1 MVNILR
7 RNLRWPC
14 AYLQLYGFWPVFIQA
29 IPQKQRGTR
38 LSAHQRAFSA
48 LSVPEVS
55 FVFVLDNRLLSYTL
69 TDHGGNFME
78 LFCTLLLLAL
88 GILLI
93 VKGGDFFVDAASWIA
108 EVSGIPKFIVGAT
121 IVSLATT
128 LPELIVSILAA
139 ADGKADMA
147 AGNAIGSVTA
157 NTGLIMAVSILLLPA
172 VIHRKKLMGKGILML
187 ASAAALLFACRK
199 GVLTPGG
206 SILLLL
212 LFILFIIE
220 NLHGARL
227 AMLPQDNAAAK
238 PNPEGKIIAA
248 NVIKF
253 VLGAAGIVFGA
264 ELLVEN
270 GSSLAR
276 ICGVSERII
285 GVTVLAIGTA
295 LPELVTTITA
305 VIKKQSTLS
314 IGNIIG
320 ANIIDLCLILPLC
333 SIVSG
338 GALPVAQQACALY
351 LPVCLTV
358 AAIGIL
364 PALIFGKFSRWQ
376 GILMLAIYIL
386 FLTQA

>member
-1 MVNILR
+1 
-7 RNLRWPC
+7 
-14 AYLQLYGFWPVFIQA
+14 
-29 IPQKQRGTR
+29 
-38 LSAHQRAFSA
+38 
-48 LSVPEVS
+48 
-55 FVFVLDNRLLSYTL
+55 
-69 TDHGGNFME
+69 ME

-172 VIHRKKLMGKGILML
+172 VIHRKKLMGKGLLML

-351 LPVCLTV
+351 LPVCLAV

-364 PALIFGKFSRWQ
+364 PYDVRDARHIFVICG
-376 GILMLAIYIL
+376 
-386 FLTQA
+386 

>member
-1 MVNILR
+1 
-7 RNLRWPC
+7 
-14 AYLQLYGFWPVFIQA
+14 
-29 IPQKQRGTR
+29 
-38 LSAHQRAFSA
+38 
-48 LSVPEVS
+48 
-55 FVFVLDNRLLSYTL
+55 
-69 TDHGGNFME
+69 ME

-139 ADGKADMA
+139 AAGKADMA